1 MKRRN
6 WAVIPAMPADAL
18 AAANCTVRGARAR
31 SDLEHPTLRPLVRH
45 AGAVMSTNRQLDSP
59 GEQAYGAGA
68 GHEERAFGL
77 RLAATMVTSRR
88 SHGRAWPPLEHTA
101 RFVSLLQNQPAKLVG
116 QSGTVGSIENKAA

>member
-77 RLAATMVTSRR
+77 RLAATMVTSRNSR
-88 SHGRAWPPLEHTA
+88 GSVPQKDSVWKSEPLERDLSHE
-101 RFVSLLQNQPAKLVG
+101 RSQN
-116 QSGTVGSIENKAA
+116 EH